1 MTVCCTREAFPL
13 FCASCLVI
21 KISIHIEYRRLYSSC
36 NGVSLHIVFVLL
48 FSVCRSVNVLSCV
61 DVIQF
66 FYVRFT
72 SYYIGR
78 HKKTAGER
86 ERKREAI
93 PAACRTVHKRRIKQ
107 EYLAVARLLLPT
119 ADLLLLSTIY
129 SPITGKLQRH
139 LAREKRMKAITNKR
153 NRQTVKQKLVN
164 HHNVCF

>member
-36 NGVSLHIVFVLL
+36 NGVNLHIVFVLL
-48 FSVCRSVNVLSCV
+48 YSVCRSVNVLSCV
-61 DVIQF
+61 DLIQF

-93 PAACRTVHKRRIKQ
+93 PAACRTVHKRLKNKTGISGCGSFI
-107 EYLAVARLLLPT
+107 VAYVRPATSIDHLQSHYREIT
-119 ADLLLLSTIY
+119 ASTR
-129 SPITGKLQRH
+129 T
-139 LAREKRMKAITNKR
+139 
-153 NRQTVKQKLVN
+153 
-164 HHNVCF
+164 